1 MPRKR
6 KTEEAMTFGVRLAS
20 LRKAAG
26 YTQAEL
32 GEELGI
38 SQRMMAYY
46 EGQTEHPPTTLLP
59 ALARALRVST
69 DELLGMTLP
78 NKEVKPANTRL
89 QRRIQEIEKLDARQ
103 KRQIMQFL
111 DTFIEREKLKRKAQG
126 KQAA

>member
-1 MPRKR
+1 MPKKR
-6 KTEEAMTFGVRLAS
+6 KMKEAMTFGVRLAT

-32 GEELGI
+32 GEELDI

-69 DELLGMTLP
+69 DELLGMTP
-78 NKEVKPANTRL
+78 PKKEIKPANTRL

-111 DTFIEREKLKRKAQG
+111 DTFIEREKLKQRVNAQE
-126 KQAA
+126 A